1 MHGGAREGSGR
12 RSTWASGAKKE
23 DSKLIRVPS
32 YIADEVLKA
41 AHYIDAGGKI
51 NYNEDEKVDQIELGN
66 VNLIK
71 IKEIAKLV
79 RSYEIQPRGGG
90 GWKRANELLIKLRS
104 LLKE

>member
-12 RSTWASGAKKE
+12 RSGWASGAKKE

-41 AHYIDAGGKI
+41 AHHIDAGGKI
-51 NYNEDEKVDQIELGN
+51 NYDEDEKVDQIEIDN
-66 VNLIK
+66 VNSIK
-71 IKEIAKLV
+71 IKKIAKLV
-79 RSYEIQPRGGG
+79 RSYETQPRGTRD
-90 GWKRANELLIKLRS
+90 WTKANKLLAELRN

>member
-23 DSKLIRVPS
+23 DSKLIRVPG

-41 AHYIDAGGKI
+41 AHRIDAGGKI
-51 NYNEDEKVDQIELGN
+51 NYDEDEKVDQIEIDN

-71 IKEIAKLV
+71 IKKIAKLV
-79 RSYEIQPRGGG
+79 RSYEVQQRGTRD
-90 GWKRANELLIKLRS
+90 WTKANKILVELRK

>member
-12 RSTWASGAKKE
+12 RSTWVSGAKKE
-23 DSKLIRVPS
+23 DSKLIRVPE

-41 AHYIDAGGKI
+41 AHHIDAGGKI
-51 NYNEDEKVDQIELGN
+51 NYDEDEKVNQIEIDN

-71 IKEIAKLV
+71 IKKIAKLV
-79 RSYEIQPRGGG
+79 RSYETLPRGTRD
-90 GWKRANELLIKLRS
+90 WTKANKLLVELRN